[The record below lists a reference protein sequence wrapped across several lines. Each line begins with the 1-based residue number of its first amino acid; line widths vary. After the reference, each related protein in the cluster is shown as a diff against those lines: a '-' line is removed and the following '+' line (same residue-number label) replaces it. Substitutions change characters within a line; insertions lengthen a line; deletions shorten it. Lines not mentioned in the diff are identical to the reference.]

1 MLKKGGGG
9 CKNYRGIVD
18 TAASLIRPS
27 QVNQAKHKEC
37 TSTVYYKSKQDR
49 NQQSWSRR
57 VSLYKKVIEIERKKV
72 LLMLKLEIIKLSLS
86 HTV

>member
-27 QVNQAKHKEC
+27 EC

-49 NQQSWSRR
+49 NQQSRSRG
-57 VSLYKKVIEIERKKV
+57 VSLYKKMIEIERKKV
-72 LLMLKLEIIKLSLS
+72 LFMLKLEIIKLSLS
-86 HTV
+86 LTV